1 MHGPRHHTVFE
12 DYRKPDCGICSIFYP
27 LRPPLCS
34 KQHICCFFYERYP
47 NLSVLVKSPFLRY
60 MFIKN
65 VSVIANRI
73 YASVHGSCLAIHIIR
88 MIQAL
93 GRFGVTDNPR
103 WPV

>member
-12 DYRKPDCGICSIFYP
+12 DYRKPDCGIRSIFYP

-65 VSVIANRI
+65 VSVIANGI
-73 YASVHGSCLAIHIIR
+73 YASAHGFCLAIHIIR